1 MLLRTIL
8 SRVAIVVIAV
18 FAFSGGLMEVYAQT
32 ELVKRMPYAD
42 LKRYYLGFSIGGH
55 TQDLQIDNA
64 GFTRPNGKD
73 LFAEVPEWRP
83 GFSVGVIGGLVLYPN
98 VELRLMPSLHFGDIP
113 IAYGDGMR
121 LEQLISMRSTS
132 LKLPLQLKYASER
145 LNNIRPYVAGGLYG
159 SLNLGGKKGDLL
171 RFKPMGW
178 GMTLSVGCDLYMKF
192 FKLSPELT
200 FSYGFGDVIQ
210 HYRPEFVDDHRFYL
224 TQAIARGRHRMIS
237 LNFNFQ

>member
-1 MLLRTIL
+1 MQLRMIM
-8 SRVAIVVIAV
+8 SRIAIAVIALLT
-18 FAFSGGLMEVYAQT
+18 FCGGQIKAYAQT
-32 ELVKRMPYAD
+32 EIVKRMPYAD

-55 TQDLQIDNA
+55 VQDLQIANA
-64 GFTRPNGKD
+64 GFIRPDGKD

-83 GFSVGVIGGLVLYPN
+83 GFSVGVIGGMVLYPN
-98 VELRLMPSLHFGDIP
+98 VELRLLPSLHFGDIP
-113 IAYGDGMR
+113 VAYGDGTG

-132 LKLPLQLKYASER
+132 LSIPFQLKYASER

-171 RFKPMGW
+171 RFKPISW

-210 HYRPEFVDDHRFYL
+210 HRRPELMDDHRFYL